1 MSIPKEPRQL
11 MINIMYL
18 VLTALLAL
26 NVSAEV
32 FNAFKLVDKGL
43 KKSNTA
49 LDEANKALPEAIRD
63 GAKTKASLATY
74 AERIEPIQAKSK
86 ELSTYLQGIVT
97 KMIEDKDENGEVRG
111 GYLTDKETGEV
122 TDELKMAKDYGVTT
136 RMLVQDPQGNQG
148 AGEDIKAKLLAFR
161 TEMLDFIDEEDKAGF
176 SKEIAVQID
185 DETWAKKGKAS
196 WSHMNFDHMPLQ
208 AVIPLFSKYIND
220 VKATESAALN
230 YLATKV
236 GAGGTTVVLDK
247 YQVVSAPE
255 KSYIIKG
262 EQYKADLFLSAS
274 AGGDSNTGIRISVNG
289 KNLPLNA
296 DGQASYKTTTSSNGQ
311 KSYKATAS
319 LTDPVTG
326 ETKSFTKTFSYEVG
340 ERSVAVSASKMNV
353 FYIGV
358 DNPIEVSAAGV
369 ASSEV
374 KVSMGGSGGG
384 TVKPDGK
391 GGYTVRVTTP
401 TKKGEYANI
410 NVSATGLS
418 DKKQFR
424 VKRIPNPVPK
434 LSRSRGGAMPSGE
447 FKAQL
452 AVYPE
457 LEGFD
462 FDAKCNIA
470 GFRLVRV
477 AKRQDAEIA
486 ENRGGKFNG
495 QASALMKKAKPSDKY
510 FFENIKCKCPGDKA
524 PRDLGQMVFNIR

>member
-1 MSIPKEPRQL
+1 

-32 FNAFKLVDKGL
+32 FNAFKIVDKGL
-43 KKSNTA
+43 IKS
-49 LDEANKALPEAIRD
+49 NKALDQSNEGMIEGIKDA
-63 GAKTKASLATY
+63 AKTKASLATY
-74 AERIEPIQAKSK
+74 AERIEPIRNESK
-86 ELSTYLQGIVT
+86 QLTNYLQGIVDEMIDDKDADGNVT
-97 KMIEDKDENGEVRG
+97 GGYIEDPTTGLQK
-111 GYLTDKETGEV
+111 LKKE
-122 TDELKMAKDYGVTT
+122 KDYGVTT
-136 RMLVQDPQGNQG
+136 RILVMDPQGNPG
-148 AGEDIKAKLLAFR
+148 KGEEIKSKLLEFRESMMKYVDKEDHTAFAR
-161 TEMLDFIDEEDKAGF
+161 
-176 SKEIAVQID
+176 EIAVQID
-185 DETWAKKGKAS
+185 DDTWKQKDKAS

-208 AVIPLFSKYIND
+208 AVIPIFSKYIND

-230 YLATKV
+230 YLAGKV
-236 GAGGTTVVLDK
+236 GSGGATVVLDK
-247 YQVVSAPE
+247 YQVVSAPK

-262 EQYKADLFLSAS
+262 EKYEADLFLSAS

-289 KNLPLNA
+289 KNLPLNS
-296 DGQASYKTTTSSNGQ
+296 DGQASYSTVANSNGE

-374 KVSMGGSGGG
+374 KVSMSGAGGG
-384 TVKPDGK
+384 KVKPDGK
-391 GGYTVRVTTP
+391 GGYIVNVSSP
-401 TKKGEYANI
+401 TKNGEFANI
-410 NVSATGLS
+410 NVTAPGLQ

-434 LSRSRGGAMPSGE
+434 LSGKRGGSMPNGQ

-452 AVYPE
+452 GINPD

-462 FDAKCNIA
+462 FDARCTIA

-477 AKRQDAEIA
+477 AKRQDAEPA
-486 ENRGGKFNG
+486 DNPGGKFKG
-495 QASALMKKAKPSDKY
+495 AAAALIKKAKPSDKY

-524 PRDLGQMVFNIR
+524 ARDLGTMVFNVK

>member
-1 MSIPKEPRQL
+1 MAIPKEPRQL

-32 FNAFKLVDKGL
+32 FNAFKIVDKGL
-43 KKSNTA
+43 LKS
-49 LDEANKALPEAIRD
+49 NKALDSSNEGMVEGIIDAS
-63 GAKTKASLATY
+63 KTKASLATY
-74 AERIEPIQAKSK
+74 AERIDPIRAKSK
-86 ELSTYLQGIVT
+86 ELTTYLQDIVDR
-97 KMIEDKDENGEVRG
+97 MIDDNGTG
-111 GYLTDKETGEV
+111 GYIADPTTGLQKLKKE
-122 TDELKMAKDYGVTT
+122 KDYGVTT
-136 RMLVQDPQGNQG
+136 RMLVQDPDGNPG
-148 AGEDIKAKLLAFR
+148 AGEEIKAKLLQFR
-161 TEMLDFIDEEDKAGF
+161 DDMLQFVDEPERAGF
-176 SKEIAVQID
+176 TKEIAVQID
-185 DETWAKKGKAS
+185 DETWKKKDKAS

-208 AVIPLFSKYIND
+208 AVIPIFSKYIND

-230 YLATKV
+230 YLAGKV
-236 GAGGTTVVLDK
+236 GSGGATVVLDK
-247 YQVVSAPE
+247 YQVVSAPK

-262 EQYKADLFLSAS
+262 EKYEADLFLSAS

-296 DGQASYKTTTSSNGQ
+296 DGQATYATTASSNGE

-369 ASSEV
+369 ASSDV

-384 TVKPDGK
+384 SVKPDGK
-391 GGYTVRVTTP
+391 GAYSVRVTTP

-410 NVSATGLS
+410 NVTAPGLQ

-452 AVYPE
+452 AIYPE
-457 LEGFD
+457 LENFD
-462 FDAKCNIA
+462 FDAKCNIK
-470 GFRLVRV
+470 GFRMVRV

-486 ENRGGKFNG
+486 ENRGGKFTG
-495 QASALMKKAKPSDKY
+495 QAQSLLKKAKPSDKY
-510 FFENIKCKCPGDKA
+510 FFENIKCECPGDKA